1 MIPDPPPH
9 SPVIQDASLKPL
21 DMRAICR
28 NMFPFLTLAVLVVF
42 VFVDEFTFFLF
53 GVIDHECLM
62 ARSHEE
68 AHTSTALFFQYLKMF
83 LYGVVLLLVCC
94 NLYPDARGSV
104 FAFFGKGL
112 LIVILIFALIANSFH
127 PSGAYTLNGWW
138 RPCDASLLQWRCAGP
153 AGMPRSGTLCETC
166 VNMITNVSSDHPYVH
181 SGLCY
186 NVEDLRRCYSTKRK
200 KAETKVENKFRRMER
215 CCRRGGFMILRDT
228 ECNDP
233 PEMQRIYNGAHMTTL
248 LAREIVVVV
257 SLLLLDVCLHG
268 DVRRAEVETRC
279 PECFWYP
286 IQYISSCWGGTAPPK
301 VAEYDAKSD
310 PDSGADFDP
319 DSDPESRRKSSQGG
333 TGATAYARAARGMHI
348 AWDL

>member
-1 MIPDPPPH
+1 MSLESDPPSY
-9 SPVIQDASLKPL
+9 SPGIQDASQNPL

-28 NMFPFLTLAVLVVF
+28 KTFPFLTLAVLVVF

-68 AHTSTALFFQYLKMF
+68 AHTNKALFFQYLKMF

-94 NLYPDARGSV
+94 NLYPDTRGSV
-104 FAFFGKGL
+104 FAFFGKGGL
-112 LIVILIFALIANSFH
+112 LILILIFALIANSFH

-181 SGLCY
+181 SGLCF
-186 NVEDLRRCYSTKRK
+186 NAEDLRRCYSAKRK
-200 KAETKVENKFRRMER
+200 KDETKVEDKFRRMEK

-257 SLLLLDVCLHG
+257 SLLLFDVCLHG
-268 DVRRAEVETRC
+268 DFREAEVPKGC
-279 PECFWYP
+279 PACLRHT
-286 IQYISSCWGGTAPPK
+286 IQNIRSCWGCNETPKENTENAENTEHSARTSSTAAPR
-301 VAEYDAKSD
+301 AA
-310 PDSGADFDP
+310 
-319 DSDPESRRKSSQGG
+319 
-333 TGATAYARAARGMHI
+333 AYARAGRGMQI